1 MTAEPHLV
9 NPHFDGD
16 RLVLEERHDGGSL
29 RYAFPG
35 TTTPPPGPL
44 HALSLDEAL
53 HARLWPAGTAEAV
66 LRAWAEGSGPCGTAE
81 VPVHDPAAVPPVRVR
96 AGAIVIRD
104 GHMLL
109 IHFREPDEGG
119 PHFEIPGGGVEPGE
133 TPEEAAVREL
143 REETGLHGS
152 VGREVARVW
161 KEGRHEHYFLM
172 AAEGHLGAPE
182 TLDTYGGA
190 PVWIPVAELP
200 TTPLWPRRLSWRIE
214 HWHRTGWPAHPAELA
229 DSITDLQAHCTW

>member
-9 NPHFDGD
+9 EPRFDGD
-16 RLVLEERHDGGSL
+16 RLVLEERRDAGPV

-35 TTTPPPGPL
+35 TTTPPGPP

-53 HARLWPAGTAEAV
+53 HARIWPVGTAETV
-66 LRAWAEGSGPCGTAE
+66 LRAWAQGAGPTGAVE
-81 VPVHDPAAVPPVRVR
+81 VDDPAAVPPVRVR
-96 AGAIVIRD
+96 AGAILIRD
-104 GHMLL
+104 GHLLL
-109 IHFREPDEGG
+109 IRFQDPDEDG
-119 PHFEIPGGGVEPGE
+119 PYYEIPGGGVEAGE

-143 REETGLHGS
+143 REETGLLGS

-161 KEGRHEHYFLM
+161 KGGRYEHYFLM
-172 AAEGHLGAPE
+172 TAEGRFGPPE
-182 TLDTYGGA
+182 TLDTYGGT

-200 TTPLWPRRLSWRIE
+200 ATPLWPRRLSWRIE

-229 DSITDLQAHCTW
+229 DSITDLRAPCTW

>member
-9 NPHFDGD
+9 EPRFDGD
-16 RLVLEERHDGGSL
+16 RLVLEERRDAGPV

-35 TTTPPPGPL
+35 TTTPPGPP

-53 HARLWPAGTAEAV
+53 HARIWPVGTAEAV
-66 LRAWAEGSGPCGTAE
+66 LRAWAQGAGPTGAVE
-81 VPVHDPAAVPPVRVR
+81 VDDPAAVPPVRVR
-96 AGAIVIRD
+96 AGAILIRD
-104 GHMLL
+104 GHLLL
-109 IHFREPDEGG
+109 IRFQDPDEDG
-119 PHFEIPGGGVEPGE
+119 PYYEIPGGGVEAGE

-143 REETGLHGS
+143 REETGLLGS

-161 KEGRHEHYFLM
+161 KGGRYEHYFLM
-172 AAEGHLGAPE
+172 TAEGRIGPPE
-182 TLDTYGGA
+182 TLDNYGGT

-214 HWHRTGWPAHPAELA
+214 HWNRTGWPAHPAELA
-229 DSITDLQAHCTW
+229 DSITDLRAPCTW

>member
-9 NPHFDGD
+9 EPRFDGD
-16 RLVLEERHDGGSL
+16 RLVLEERRDAGPV

-35 TTTPPPGPL
+35 TATPPGPP

-53 HARLWPAGTAEAV
+53 HARIWPVGTAETV
-66 LRAWAEGSGPCGTAE
+66 LRAWAEGAGPTGA
-81 VPVHDPAAVPPVRVR
+81 VQVDDPAAVPPVRVR
-96 AGAIVIRD
+96 AGAILIRD
-104 GHMLL
+104 GHLLL
-109 IHFREPDEGG
+109 IRFQDPDEDG
-119 PHFEIPGGGVEPGE
+119 PYYEIPGGGVEAGE

-143 REETGLHGS
+143 REETGLLGS

-161 KEGRHEHYFLM
+161 KGGRYEHYFVM
-172 AAEGHLGAPE
+172 TAEGRIGPPE
-182 TLDTYGGA
+182 TLDTYGGT

-200 TTPLWPRRLSWRIE
+200 ATPLWPRRLSWRIE

-229 DSITDLQAHCTW
+229 DSITDLRAPCTW

>member
-16 RLVLEERHDGGSL
+16 RLILEERHEGGFL

-35 TTTPPPGPL
+35 TTAPPPGPL
-44 HALSLDEAL
+44 HALSLDDAL

-66 LRAWAEGSGPCGTAE
+66 LRAWAAGGGPAGAVE
-81 VPVHDPAAVPPVRVR
+81 VDDPAAVPPVRVR

-109 IHFREPDEGG
+109 IHFQQPDEGG
-119 PHFEIPGGGVEPGE
+119 PHFEIPGGGVEAGE

-152 VGREVARVW
+152 VRREVARVW
-161 KEGRHEHYFLM
+161 RRGHHEHYFLM
-172 AAEGHLGAPE
+172 AAAGSPGAPE
-182 TLDTYGGA
+182 TLDTYGGTLA
-190 PVWIPVAELP
+190 WIPVQELP
-200 TTPLWPRRLSWRIE
+200 TTALWPRRLSWRIE

-229 DSITDLQAHCTW
+229 DSITDLQAPCTW

>member
-9 NPHFDGD
+9 EPRFDGD
-16 RLVLEERHDGGSL
+16 RLVLEERRDAGPV

-35 TTTPPPGPL
+35 TTTPPGPP

-53 HARLWPAGTAEAV
+53 HARIWPVGTAEAV
-66 LRAWAEGSGPCGTAE
+66 LRAWAQGAGPTGAVE
-81 VPVHDPAAVPPVRVR
+81 VDDPAAVPPVRVR
-96 AGAIVIRD
+96 AGAILIRD
-104 GHMLL
+104 GHLLL
-109 IHFREPDEGG
+109 IRFQDPDEDG
-119 PHFEIPGGGVEPGE
+119 PYYEIPGGGVEAGE

-143 REETGLHGS
+143 REETGLLGS

-161 KEGRHEHYFLM
+161 KGGRYEHYFLM
-172 AAEGHLGAPE
+172 TAEGRIGPPE
-182 TLDTYGGA
+182 TLDNYGGT

-200 TTPLWPRRLSWRIE
+200 ATPLWPRRLSWRIE

-229 DSITDLQAHCTW
+229 DSITDLRAPCTW

>member
-9 NPHFDGD
+9 EPRFDGD
-16 RLVLEERHDGGSL
+16 RLVLEERRDAGPV

-35 TTTPPPGPL
+35 TTTPPGPP

-53 HARLWPAGTAEAV
+53 HARIWPVGTAETV
-66 LRAWAEGSGPCGTAE
+66 LRAWAEGAGPTGAVE
-81 VPVHDPAAVPPVRVR
+81 VDDPAAVPPVRVR
-96 AGAIVIRD
+96 AGAILIRD
-104 GHMLL
+104 GHLLL
-109 IHFREPDEGG
+109 IRFQDPDEDG
-119 PHFEIPGGGVEPGE
+119 PYYEIPGGGVEAGE

-143 REETGLHGS
+143 REETGLLGS

-161 KEGRHEHYFLM
+161 KGGRYEHYFLM
-172 AAEGHLGAPE
+172 TAEGRVGPPE
-182 TLDTYGGA
+182 TLDTYGGT

-200 TTPLWPRRLSWRIE
+200 ATPLWPRRLSWRIE

-229 DSITDLQAHCTW
+229 DSITDLRAPCTW

>member
-9 NPHFDGD
+9 EPRFDGD
-16 RLVLEERHDGGSL
+16 RLVLEERRDAGPV

-35 TTTPPPGPL
+35 TTTPPGPP

-53 HARLWPAGTAEAV
+53 HARIWPVGTAEAV
-66 LRAWAEGSGPCGTAE
+66 LRAWAQGAGPTGAVE
-81 VPVHDPAAVPPVRVR
+81 VDDPAAVPPVRVR
-96 AGAIVIRD
+96 AGAILIRD
-104 GHMLL
+104 GHLLL
-109 IHFREPDEGG
+109 IRFQDPDEDG
-119 PHFEIPGGGVEPGE
+119 PYYEIPGGGVEAGE

-143 REETGLHGS
+143 REETGLLGS

-161 KEGRHEHYFLM
+161 KGGRYEHYFLM
-172 AAEGHLGAPE
+172 TAEGRVGPPE
-182 TLDTYGGA
+182 TLDTYGGTPA
-190 PVWIPVAELP
+190 WIPVAELP

-229 DSITDLQAHCTW
+229 DSITDLRAPCTW

>member
-9 NPHFDGD
+9 EPRFDGD
-16 RLVLEERHDGGSL
+16 RLVLEERRDAGPV

-35 TTTPPPGPL
+35 TATPPGPP

-53 HARLWPAGTAEAV
+53 HARIWPVGTAETV
-66 LRAWAEGSGPCGTAE
+66 LRAWAEGAGPTGA
-81 VPVHDPAAVPPVRVR
+81 VQVDDPAAVPPVRVR
-96 AGAIVIRD
+96 AGAILIRD
-104 GHMLL
+104 GHLLL
-109 IHFREPDEGG
+109 IRFQAPDEDG
-119 PHFEIPGGGVEPGE
+119 PYYEIPGGGVEAGE

-143 REETGLHGS
+143 REETGLFGS

-161 KEGRHEHYFLM
+161 KGGRYEHYFLM
-172 AAEGHLGAPE
+172 TAEGRIGPPE
-182 TLDTYGGA
+182 TLDTYGGT

-200 TTPLWPRRLSWRIE
+200 ATPLWPRRLSWRIE

-229 DSITDLQAHCTW
+229 DSITDLRAPCTW

>member
-9 NPHFDGD
+9 EPRFDDD
-16 RLVLEERHDGGSL
+16 RLVLEERRDAGPV

-35 TTTPPPGPL
+35 TTTPPGPP

-53 HARLWPAGTAEAV
+53 HARIWPVGTAETV
-66 LRAWAEGSGPCGTAE
+66 LRAWAQGAGPTGAVE
-81 VPVHDPAAVPPVRVR
+81 VDDPAAVPPVRVR
-96 AGAIVIRD
+96 AGAILIRD
-104 GHMLL
+104 GHLLL
-109 IHFREPDEGG
+109 IRFQDPDEDG
-119 PHFEIPGGGVEPGE
+119 PYYEIPGGGVEAGE

-143 REETGLHGS
+143 REETGLLGS

-161 KEGRHEHYFLM
+161 KGGRYEHYFLM
-172 AAEGHLGAPE
+172 TAEGRVGPPE
-182 TLDTYGGA
+182 TLDTYGGT

-229 DSITDLQAHCTW
+229 DSITDLRAPCTW

>member
-9 NPHFDGD
+9 TPHFDRD
-16 RLVLEERHDGGSL
+16 RLVLEERHEAGSV

-35 TTTPPPGPL
+35 TATEARGPL
-44 HALSLDEAL
+44 RALTLDEAL
-53 HARLWPAGTAEAV
+53 HARIWPTGTAEAV
-66 LRAWAEGSGPCGTAE
+66 LRAWAEGGGGPAGAVE
-81 VPVHDPAAVPPVRVR
+81 VDDPAAVPPVRVR
-96 AGAIVIRD
+96 AGALLIQD

-109 IHFREPDEGG
+109 IRFQEPDEDG
-119 PHFEIPGGGVEPGE
+119 PYYEIPGGGVEPGE

-161 KEGRHEHYFLM
+161 KGGRHEHYFLM
-172 AAEGHLGAPE
+172 AAEGTLGSAE
-182 TLDTYGGA
+182 TLDTYGGV
-190 PVWIPVAELP
+190 PVWLPVADLP
-200 TTPLWPRRLSWRIE
+200 ATPLWPRRLSWRIE

-229 DSITDLQAHCTW
+229 DSITDLRAACTW

>member
-9 NPHFDGD
+9 EPRFDDD
-16 RLVLEERHDGGSL
+16 RLVLEERRDAGPV

-35 TTTPPPGPL
+35 TTTPPGPP

-53 HARLWPAGTAEAV
+53 HARIWPVGTAEAV
-66 LRAWAEGSGPCGTAE
+66 LRAWAQGAGPTGAVE
-81 VPVHDPAAVPPVRVR
+81 VDDPAAVPPVRVR
-96 AGAIVIRD
+96 AGAILIRD
-104 GHMLL
+104 GHLLL
-109 IHFREPDEGG
+109 IRFQDPDEDG
-119 PHFEIPGGGVEPGE
+119 PYYEIPGGGVEAGE

-143 REETGLHGS
+143 REETGLLGS

-161 KEGRHEHYFLM
+161 KGGRYEHYFLM
-172 AAEGHLGAPE
+172 TAEGRIGPPE
-182 TLDTYGGA
+182 TLDNYGGT

-214 HWHRTGWPAHPAELA
+214 HWNRTGWPAHPAELA
-229 DSITDLQAHCTW
+229 DSITDLRAPCTW

>member
-9 NPHFDGD
+9 EPHFDGD
-16 RLVLEERHDGGSL
+16 RLILEERHDGGFL

-35 TTTPPPGPL
+35 TTTPPPGPP

-53 HARLWPAGTAEAV
+53 HARLWPAGTAETV
-66 LRAWAEGSGPCGTAE
+66 LRAWAQGVGPIDAVE
-81 VPVHDPAAVPPVRVR
+81 VDDPAAVPPVRVR
-96 AGAIVIRD
+96 AGAILIRD
-104 GHMLL
+104 GHLLL
-109 IHFREPDEGG
+109 IRLQDPDEDG
-119 PHFEIPGGGVEPGE
+119 PYYEIPGGGVKAGE

-161 KEGRHEHYFLM
+161 KEGRYEHYFLM
-172 AAEGHLGAPE
+172 TAEGRIGPPE
-182 TLDTYGGA
+182 TLDTYGGT

-229 DSITDLQAHCTW
+229 DSITDLQAPCTW

>member
-9 NPHFDGD
+9 SPHFDGD
-16 RLVLEERHDGGSL
+16 RLVLEERHDGGFL

-35 TTTPPPGPL
+35 TTTPPPGPP

-53 HARLWPAGTAEAV
+53 HARIWPVGTAETV
-66 LRAWAEGSGPCGTAE
+66 LRAWAQGGGPIGAVE
-81 VPVHDPAAVPPVRVR
+81 VDDPAAVPPVRVR

-109 IHFREPDEGG
+109 IHFRQPDEGG

-200 TTPLWPRRLSWRIE
+200 NTPLWPRRLSWRIE

-229 DSITDLQAHCTW
+229 DSITDLQAPCTW

>member
-9 NPHFDGD
+9 EPRFDGD
-16 RLVLEERHDGGSL
+16 RLVLEERRDAGPV

-35 TTTPPPGPL
+35 TATPPGPP

-53 HARLWPAGTAEAV
+53 HARIWPVGTAETV
-66 LRAWAEGSGPCGTAE
+66 LRAWAEGAGPTGA
-81 VPVHDPAAVPPVRVR
+81 VQVDDPAAVPPVRVR
-96 AGAIVIRD
+96 AGAILIRD
-104 GHMLL
+104 GHLLL
-109 IHFREPDEGG
+109 IRFQDPDEDG
-119 PHFEIPGGGVEPGE
+119 PYYEIPGGGVEAGE

-143 REETGLHGS
+143 REETGLLGS

-161 KEGRHEHYFLM
+161 KGGRYEHYFLM
-172 AAEGHLGAPE
+172 TAEGRIGPPE
-182 TLDTYGGA
+182 TLDTYGGT

-200 TTPLWPRRLSWRIE
+200 ATPLWPRRLSWRIE

-229 DSITDLQAHCTW
+229 DSITDLRAPCTW

>member
-9 NPHFDGD
+9 EPRFDGD
-16 RLVLEERHDGGSL
+16 RLILEERHDAGRV

-35 TTTPPPGPL
+35 TTTPPGPP

-53 HARLWPAGTAEAV
+53 HARIWPVGTAETV
-66 LRAWAEGSGPCGTAE
+66 LRAWAQGVGPIGA
-81 VPVHDPAAVPPVRVR
+81 VKMDDPAAVPPVRVR
-96 AGAIVIRD
+96 AGAILIRD
-104 GHMLL
+104 GHLLL
-109 IHFREPDEGG
+109 IRFQDPDEDG
-119 PHFEIPGGGVEPGE
+119 PYYEIPGGGVEAGE

-161 KEGRHEHYFLM
+161 KEGLYEHYFLM
-172 AAEGHLGAPE
+172 TAEGRIGPPE
-182 TLDTYGGA
+182 TLDTYGGT
-190 PVWIPVAELP
+190 PVWLPVAELP

-214 HWHRTGWPAHPAELA
+214 HWHRTGWPAYPAELA
-229 DSITDLQAHCTW
+229 DSITDLQAPCTW

>member
-9 NPHFDGD
+9 TPHFDGD
-16 RLVLEERHDGGSL
+16 RLILEERRDGGFL

-35 TTTPPPGPL
+35 TATPPVGPL

-66 LRAWAEGSGPCGTAE
+66 LRAWAEGSGPCGAVE
-81 VPVHDPAAVPPVRVR
+81 VGVHDPAAVPPVRVR
-96 AGAIVIRD
+96 AGAIMIRD

-109 IHFREPDEGG
+109 IHFQQPDEGG

-172 AAEGHLGAPE
+172 AAEGRVGPPE
-182 TLDTYGGA
+182 TLDTYGGT
-190 PVWIPVAELP
+190 PVWIPVDELP
-200 TTPLWPRRLSWRIE
+200 ATPLWPRRLSWRIE

-229 DSITDLQAHCTW
+229 DSITDLQARCTW